1 MTPTTT
7 HAPQIDADAVRA
19 FLSTASY
26 HDALKTL
33 NEAAHRVAKLAPS
46 EGIQH
51 DSDTGYRI
59 TGIRQASDVLVDGYT
74 PSVEVAA

>member
-1 MTPTTT
+1 MVNETLTP
-7 HAPQIDADAVRA
+7 PIDAAAVRA

-46 EGIQH
+46 EGIERE
-51 DSDTGYRI
+51 SDMGYRI
-59 TGIRQASDVLVDGYT
+59 TGMRQASDVLVDGYT
-74 PSVEVAA
+74 PAVEVAA